1 MLSKTHIRRPVAIAL
16 MLLGAVM
23 MYVAQA
29 SWEGAL
35 VLALGVAIELTGI
48 AIKRKE

>member
-1 MLSKTHIRRPVAIAL
+1 MLRRTHIRRPLAVAL

-23 MYVAQA
+23 MYSAPA

-35 VLALGVAIELTGI
+35 VLALGVAIELAGI